1 MDLDRDAS
9 MRLAMKRHVEF
20 PKRMAAA
27 PGAAERES
35 RMADDVTPLGM
46 LVRYWNLKVS
56 TPDGTAPIM
65 VNSYKCSTP
74 AFGGTVN
81 EELIKDAFIGVSKKK
96 IIDEAGGAVSYV
108 DAFVGKASP
117 ETFERV
123 LALIYQYREAFVSAY
138 GKTHTEPYKTCAKI
152 LSGDGR
158 PERILQTF
166 CDEYMGL
173 DCNGFVGNFVA
184 KADHS
189 LKLKPNS
196 SIQHEFFPKKTV
208 LRASADELQAK
219 DLIIWANFQ
228 HIASIDVGLYDK
240 FIVCQST
247 AGGPQSSR
255 GNSFVY
261 DPRQKLFSIEP
272 SPVKFAGKVHIV
284 SVGLS

>member
-1 MDLDRDAS
+1 MEL
-9 MRLAMKRHVEF
+9 
-20 PKRMAAA
+20 PKRMVAAVRA
-27 PGAAERES
+27 GEGES

-46 LVRYWNLKVS
+46 LLRYWNLKVP
-56 TPDGTAPIM
+56 TPDGTAPVM

-81 EELIKDAFIGVSKKK
+81 EEKIKDAFISVSKKK
-96 IIDEAGGAVSYV
+96 IIDEAGGPHPYV

-117 ETFERV
+117 ETFETV
-123 LALIYQYREAFVSAY
+123 LELVYQYREEFVSAY
-138 GKTHTEPYKTCAKI
+138 GKSHTEPYKTCAKI
-152 LSGDGR
+152 LSADAR
-158 PERILQTF
+158 PERILQNF
-166 CDEYMGL
+166 CDKYMGL

-196 SIQHEFFPKKTV
+196 SIQHEFFPNKKA
-208 LRASADELQAK
+208 LRANADEVQAK
-219 DLIIWANFQ
+219 DLIIWSNFQ
-228 HIASIDVGLYDK
+228 HIASIDEGLYDK
-240 FIVCQST
+240 LIVCQST
-247 AGGPQSSR
+247 AGGPQASR

-272 SPVKFAGKVHIV
+272 SPVKFVGKVHIV